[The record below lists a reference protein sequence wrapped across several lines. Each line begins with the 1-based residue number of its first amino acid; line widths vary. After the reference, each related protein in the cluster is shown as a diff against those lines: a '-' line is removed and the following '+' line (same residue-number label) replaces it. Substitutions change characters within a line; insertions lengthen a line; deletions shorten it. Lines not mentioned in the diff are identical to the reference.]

1 MCATFSPTVRAVP
14 YSAFCVDVAP
24 LGRHWTVVD
33 DRYERHELADAFS
46 DHMQFGRDR
55 AELTV
60 KAYAGDLAAYLT
72 WAERRGENL
81 LEAARSL
88 AKFVTHQRVTPIAAG
103 RRGQGR
109 PRSPACINRMLAA
122 VREFYKWA
130 VANGHISSA
139 VLPLLYEVVDDRF
152 LPASLKPEGGGLAY
166 HARPRHGLR
175 AERGKRPD
183 CATDEE
189 VAALLRACRSWRDRF
204 LVYLLFSTGLRRGA
218 VGGLRR
224 SDLHF
229 ADSSTELGCTIA
241 GAHLHV
247 RRRQNVNKA
256 TSKSRADF
264 HVPVDHHALA
274 LYERYLNERDDCPAA
289 EHCDF
294 VFVNLFAEPLGQP
307 MAVSSLGELLTR
319 LSQRAG
325 LARDVHPHMFRHA
338 LATNMADHGVNLD
351 VLSAL
356 LGHSSLRSTEL
367 YLHPSDRLMREAVLS
382 ETRRRTERHSPGSL
396 T

>member
-1 MCATFSPTVRAVP
+1 
-14 YSAFCVDVAP
+14 
-24 LGRHWTVVD
+24 VVD
-33 DRYERHELADAFS
+33 DRYERHGLADAFF

-60 KAYAGDLAAYLT
+60 KAYAGDLATYLT
-72 WAERRGENL
+72 WAQRRGEDL
-81 LEAARSL
+81 LAAARSL
-88 AKFVTHQRVTPIAAG
+88 AKFVTYLRVTPIAAG
-103 RRGQGR
+103 RRGQGC
-109 PRSPACINRMLAA
+109 PRSPACVNRTLAA

-130 VANGHISSA
+130 VANGHVSPA

-166 HARPRHGLR
+166 HARPRHGVR

-189 VAALLRACRSWRDRF
+189 VARLLRACRSWRDRF
-204 LVYLLFSTGLRRGA
+204 LVYLLFSSGLRRGA

-229 ADSSTELGCTIA
+229 ADSSTELGCAIS

-247 RRRQNVNKA
+247 RRRQNVNRA

-264 HVPVDHHALA
+264 HVPVDHHVLA

-307 MAVSSLGELLTR
+307 MAVSSFGELLTR

-325 LARDVHPHMFRHA
+325 LARDVHPHMLRHA
-338 LATNMADHGVNLD
+338 LATKMADHGVHLD

-356 LGHSSLRSTEL
+356 LGHTSLRSTEP
-367 YLHPSDRLMREAVLS
+367 YLHPNDRLMREAVLN
-382 ETRRRTERHSPGSL
+382 EARRRTERRSL
-396 T
+396 EPLT

>member
-1 MCATFSPTVRAVP
+1 MCATPSPTVRRVP
-14 YSAFCVDVAP
+14 YSAFCVDAAP

-33 DRYERHELADAFS
+33 DRYKRHGLADAFS
-46 DHMQFGRDR
+46 DHMQFGRGR

-60 KAYAGDLAAYLT
+60 KAYVGDLATYLT
-72 WAERRGENL
+72 WAERRGEDL
-81 LEAARSL
+81 VGAARSL
-88 AKFVTHQRVTPIAAG
+88 AKFVTYLRVTPIPAG
-103 RRGQGR
+103 RRSQGR
-109 PRSPACINRMLAA
+109 PRSPACVNRMLAA

-130 VANGHISSA
+130 VANGHVSSA

-152 LPASLKPEGGGLAY
+152 LPASLRPEGGGLAY
-166 HARPRHGLR
+166 HARPRHGVR
-175 AERGKRPD
+175 SEKGTRPES
-183 CATDEE
+183 ATDEE
-189 VAALLRACRSWRDRF
+189 AAGLLQACLSWRDRF

-229 ADSSTELGCTIA
+229 ADSSAELGCGIT

-247 RRRQNVNKA
+247 RRRQNVNQA

-264 HVPVDHHALA
+264 HVPVDYQALA
-274 LYERYLNERDDCPAA
+274 LYERYLNERDGCPAA

-307 MAVSSLGELLTR
+307 MAVSSFGDLLTR
-319 LSQRAG
+319 LSRRAG
-325 LARDVHPHMFRHA
+325 LARDIHPHMLRHA
-338 LATNMADHGVNLD
+338 MATRMAAHDVNLD

-356 LGHSSLRSTEL
+356 LGHSSLRSTEV
-367 YLHPSDRLMREAVLS
+367 YLHPSDRRMREAVLS
-382 ETRRRTERHSPGSL
+382 EAGNRARRPSL
-396 T
+396 GLPT